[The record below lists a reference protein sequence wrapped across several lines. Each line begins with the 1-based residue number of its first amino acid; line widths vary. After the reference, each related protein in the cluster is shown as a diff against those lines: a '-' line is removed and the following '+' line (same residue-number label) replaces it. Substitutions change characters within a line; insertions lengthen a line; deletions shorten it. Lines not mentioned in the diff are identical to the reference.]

1 MKETQMDEIIKVQT
15 FCEVKK
21 EGPNEETKPTNEET
35 MLLPLPSLF
44 DFFIWNLLICISK
57 IETDVYM

>member
-15 FCEVKK
+15 VCEVNI
-21 EGPNEETKPTNEET
+21 ERPNEETKPTNEET

-44 DFFIWNLLICISK
+44 DFFIWEFADMYFKN
-57 IETDVYM
+57 